1 MIYSARL
8 NSSLENPLKFVKR
21 EKSETIQQK
30 VQKDFQYLRNFT
42 FYVAWPGRCNFSLP
56 SWKDRGGLFAWSC
69 WDPCFLL
76 GKGRN
81 PGNASL
87 TSGHHGRQNQRGS
100 PLVRLAKTASEQT
113 AGMAAVMAMS
123 LLGQQ
128 IKSSVSHRGKDSLVS
143 VVLLCALKYNTLWG
157 TRCVVFP
164 SISRKA
170 T

>member
-1 MIYSARL
+1 MIYSVRL

-21 EKSETIQQK
+21 EKGETIQQK

-42 FYVAWPGRCNFSLP
+42 FYVAWPGQCNFSLP
-56 SWKDRGGLFAWSC
+56 SWKDEEAFLPEAVETHVSC
-69 WDPCFLL
+69 W
-76 GKGRN
+76 GKEGTLAMPPSPVGTTGGRTRVL
-81 PGNASL
+81 PTCEACKDCVWTDS
-87 TSGHHGRQNQRGS
+87 R
-100 PLVRLAKTASEQT
+100 V
-113 AGMAAVMAMS
+113 AAVMAMS

-143 VVLLCALKYNTLWG
+143 VVLLCALKYKTLWG